1 MRVTLPLQPIRDLG
15 HATLRHATPRY
26 ANWAKNISNDA
37 RVNIDPGA
45 RVISGLKSQVVSLAA
60 EILRM
65 RHAAGT
71 FGDDDDGGGF
81 PFSEGFLDD
90 LIDTCGGAV
99 SGGPAG
105 PSVLLG
111 GNETVKHAVPD
122 DTPVRN
128 VSPIR
133 SVQFLS
139 TRSVDSFM
147 SAKSEQ
153 SYDFLKEDTESVLEP
168 PNGA

>member
-65 RHAAGT
+65 RHTAGT
-71 FGDDDDGGGF
+71 FGDNGGF
-81 PFSEGFLDD
+81 SFSEGFLDD
-90 LIDTCGGAV
+90 LIGASGGTV
-99 SGGPAG
+99 GGGPAG
-105 PSVLLG
+105 
-111 GNETVKHAVPD
+111 
-122 DTPVRN
+122 
-128 VSPIR
+128 
-133 SVQFLS
+133 
-139 TRSVDSFM
+139 
-147 SAKSEQ
+147 
-153 SYDFLKEDTESVLEP
+153 
-168 PNGA
+168 